1 MNIIIVDDEML
12 ARSRL
17 QRIIEKADLGNVI
30 GQAEHGAQ
38 ALALIEKL
46 SPDVV
51 LMDIQMPV
59 MDGLEAARH
68 LASWETPPA
77 VIFCTA
83 YDEYAIQAFDVS
95 AVGYLLKPVRQDDLK
110 AALGKLKKVNKV
122 QALTLTKQ
130 QARSHISIKTHNGM
144 ELVPIENVQLFR
156 ADHKYVSVF
165 HLYGELLIDDSL
177 KELEDEFGEIF
188 VRVHRNALV
197 NTKSITGLEKQ
208 EDGSFSLRLN
218 NIEES
223 VPVSRRHMAAV
234 RKLLKAL

>member
-1 MNIIIVDDEML
+1 MNILICDDEAL

-17 QRIIEKADLGNVI
+17 QRMIEKSELGEVI
-30 GQAEHGAQ
+30 AQAEHGAQ
-38 ALALIEKL
+38 ALELVEKF

-68 LASWETPPA
+68 LAGWDTPPA

-83 YDEYAIQAFDVS
+83 YDEYAITAFEVS
-95 AVGYLLKPVRQDDLK
+95 AVGYLLKPVRLEELK
-110 AALGKLKKVNKV
+110 TALNKLKKVNKV
-122 QALTLTKQ
+122 QALTLNKQ
-130 QARSHISIKTHNGM
+130 QARSHISVKTHSGV
-144 ELVPIENVQLFR
+144 ELVPIDNIRLFR

-165 HLYGELLIDDSL
+165 HQFGELLIDDSL
-177 KELEDEFGEIF
+177 KELEDEFSDVF

-197 NTKSITGLEKQ
+197 NTKSISGLEKQ
-208 EDGSFSLRLN
+208 DDGSYSLRLN
-218 NIEES
+218 DVSES
-223 VPVSRRHMAAV
+223 VPVSRRHVAAV